1 MILPN
6 YTSFR
11 AVFSVTGTPDV
22 SGYEAWP
29 SAKVRSGG
37 FVNTVTGLPSA
48 IIPSSFLFAPTC
60 NGHATDA
67 VPGVDDYDIYVSQRS
82 DIIAEQYWTV
92 FPYIPVSDTMW
103 RSGSLGMIRSDL
115 GFAKYPD
122 PLTEDSL
129 IALYKH
135 VTIYWKR
142 RSDGAIQ
149 VSDLTKSAFSDAT

>member
-11 AVFSVTGTPDV
+11 AVFSTTGTPDV

-37 FVNTVTGLPSA
+37 FAGTITGLPSA
-48 IIPSSFLFAPTC
+48 IIPSNFFFLPTC
-60 NGHATDA
+60 NAHATDA

-82 DIIAEQYWTV
+82 DVDAEQYWDIYPYV
-92 FPYIPVSDTMW
+92 FPGDLFW
-103 RSGSLGMIRSDL
+103 RSGSLLLVRSTL

-149 VSDLTKSAFSDAT
+149 LADLTKFAFSDAA